1 MPQLKKKPATVKGPG
16 RRKSIVAIVQPV
28 LAEELTVEQI
38 ALYSAL
44 TSENGFSIDDARRH
58 FLGESS
64 TPVTKRPRS

>member
-1 MPQLKKKPATVKGPG
+1 MPQLKKKPALVNGPG
-16 RRKSIVAIVQPV
+16 RRKPSVASAQPAP
-28 LAEELTVEQI
+28 AEELTVEQV

-64 TPVTKRPRS
+64 TPGSKRTRS